1 MHSGQRLLVFLSG
14 NSVTFF
20 SFTIQRGKYLKI
32 GRILGACEKLS
43 GLIDVMASAIWFI
56 LPAYFANAAPI
67 LLGGGA
73 PLDLGKKFVDGRRI
87 FGKGKT
93 IRGFACG
100 LVVGTLVGLLQGIVR
115 APLREYLLLGFL
127 LALGALLGDLA
138 SSFIKRRL
146 GIKSGGAAPGL
157 DQLSFVVV
165 ALILA
170 SLVRVLSLQV
180 IATIL
185 IITPPIHLATN
196 FIGYKLGLK
205 GRPY

>member
-1 MHSGQRLLVFLSG
+1 M
-14 NSVTFF
+14 
-20 SFTIQRGKYLKI
+20 
-32 GRILGACEKLS
+32 S
-43 GLIDVMASAIWFI
+43 GLIDTIASAIWFI
-56 LPAYFANAAPI
+56 LPAYFANAAPV

-73 PLDLGKKFVDGRRI
+73 PLDMGKKFLDGRRI
-87 FGKGKT
+87 FGDGKT

-100 LVVGTLVGLLQGIVR
+100 LVVGTIVGILQGI
-115 APLREYLLLGFL
+115 AGAQLKEYLLLGFL

-146 GIKSGGAAPGL
+146 GIERGGAAPGL

-165 ALILA
+165 ALLLA
-170 SLVRVLSLQV
+170 SPVNLPSWQV
-180 IATIL
+180 IAVIL

-205 GRPY
+205 DRPY

>member
-1 MHSGQRLLVFLSG
+1 M
-14 NSVTFF
+14 N
-20 SFTIQRGKYLKI
+20 
-32 GRILGACEKLS
+32 
-43 GLIDVMASAIWFI
+43 GLIDTIASAIWFI
-56 LPAYFANAAPI
+56 LPAYFANAAPV

-73 PLDLGKKFVDGRRI
+73 PLDMGKKFLDGRRI
-87 FGKGKT
+87 FGDGKT

-100 LVVGTLVGLLQGIVR
+100 LVVGTIVGILQGI
-115 APLREYLLLGFL
+115 ASASLREYLLLGFL

-146 GIKSGGAAPGL
+146 GIERGGAAPGL

-165 ALILA
+165 ALLLA
-170 SLVRVLSLQV
+170 SPVNLPSWQV
-180 IATIL
+180 IAVIL

-205 GRPY
+205 DRPY

>member
-1 MHSGQRLLVFLSG
+1 M
-14 NSVTFF
+14 
-20 SFTIQRGKYLKI
+20 
-32 GRILGACEKLS
+32 S
-43 GLIDVMASAIWFI
+43 GLAEIIASAIWFI
-56 LPAYFANAAPI
+56 LPAYFANAAPV

-73 PLDLGKKFVDGRRI
+73 PLDMGRKFLDGRRVL
-87 FGKGKT
+87 GEGKT
-93 IRGFACG
+93 VRGFACG
-100 LVVGTLVGLLQGIVR
+100 LVVGTIVGLLQGIAR
-115 APLREYLLLGFL
+115 PPLREYLLLGFL

-146 GIKSGGAAPGL
+146 GIERGGAAPGL

-170 SLVRVLSLQV
+170 SPVKVPPWQV
-180 IATIL
+180 IAVIL

>member
-1 MHSGQRLLVFLSG
+1 MSG
-14 NSVTFF
+14 
-20 SFTIQRGKYLKI
+20 TIDI
-32 GRILGACEKLS
+32 I
-43 GLIDVMASAIWFI
+43 ASAIWFI
-56 LPAYFANAAPI
+56 LPAYFANAAPVV
-67 LLGGGA
+67 LGGGP
-73 PLDLGKKFVDGRRI
+73 PLDMGKKFLDGRRI
-87 FGKGKT
+87 LGDGKT
-93 IRGFACG
+93 ARGFVGG
-100 LVVGTLVGLLQGIVR
+100 LIIGTIVGLLQGVAR

-146 GIKSGGAAPGL
+146 GIERGGAAPGL
-157 DQLSFVVV
+157 DQLGFVVA

-170 SLVRVLSLQV
+170 SSVKVPSWQV
-180 IATIL
+180 IAVIL